1 MNVYMAMAGTRA
13 GQIGHPG
20 HHRTSRRHRIN
31 CVFGRG
37 EIRVYLPSDLTSASD
52 SGLREKEENVSTAVV
67 E

>member
-1 MNVYMAMAGTRA
+1 MFTWPMVGTRA

-20 HHRTSRRHRIN
+20 CHITTRRHRIN
-31 CVFGRG
+31 CVCGRG

-52 SGLREKEENVSTAVV
+52 SGLRDKEENVCMAVV